1 MMSNCLYGVLNA
13 IGSLK
18 KYKKKKAQLVFKH
31 MAVYTLLIIMDFKKY
46 KINS

>member
-1 MMSNCLYGVLNA
+1 MMSNCAYGVLNA

-18 KYKKKKAQLVFKH
+18 KYRKKAQLVFKH
-31 MAVYTLLIIMDFKKY
+31 MDVYTLLIIMDFNKY